1 MKNDLLIKY
10 GDLVDYLNRRIS
22 GPVARALARTA
33 VQPNAVTYVR
43 SAMVVAAMYLFM
55 RASIWSIFWAGMF
68 IQAADILDYVDGD
81 LARLTG
87 RSSRFGEWLE
97 YVENSLQGTFG
108 SLLGFFLV
116 YGLYARTHDVSLWI
130 VLFFLCFGVH
140 MKKALI
146 LTPVKTDHWIFNLLQ
161 KSSFQ
166 GFSEHMARSPLL
178 TAAKSILWIS
188 TRELNLVFA
197 VSVLLPVT
205 HRAFGFDTLHYAL
218 VTLAFAHNLTWLG
231 IGYYQLRG
239 IKDK

>member
-1 MKNDLLIKY
+1 M
-10 GDLVDYLNRRIS
+10 
-22 GPVARALARTA
+22 
-33 VQPNAVTYVR
+33 
-43 SAMVVAAMYLFM
+43 
-55 RASIWSIFWAGMF
+55 
-68 IQAADILDYVDGD
+68 
-81 LARLTG
+81 
-87 RSSRFGEWLE
+87 
-97 YVENSLQGTFG
+97 
-108 SLLGFFLV
+108 
-116 YGLYARTHDVSLWI
+116 
-130 VLFFLCFGVH
+130 
-140 MKKALI
+140 ALI